1 MKNRAPYVYDT
12 MLLPGCYDG
21 CRCTQ
26 LNSKPRQEKNKTYDT
41 CTIPY
46 VYDTMSV
53 LQNQV
58 KDGNES
64 VRERYKDFTF
74 DHSYW
79 SYSSEDP
86 HFASQE
92 QVFGDLGT
100 EVVDSAF
107 QGYNA
112 CVFAYGQT
120 GSGKTFT
127 MMGSGEN
134 MGLIPRICKM
144 LFGRMSAGKD
154 QGASYRT
161 EVSYLEIYNER
172 VKDLLRSGGGSHG
185 HSLRVREHPKLG
197 PYVQELSCHLV
208 TDYSDIQELM
218 RQGNIQRT
226 TACTN
231 MNDVSSRS
239 HAIFT
244 ITFVQA
250 GFSNDMPSETVSKV
264 HLVDLAGSERADTSG
279 ATGQRLKEGAH
290 INKSL
295 VTLGSVISALAE
307 LSNSL
312 RVQQRS
318 VFIPY
323 RDSVLTWLL
332 KDSLGG
338 NSKTIMIAAVSP
350 ADCNHGET
358 LSTLRYANRAKNI
371 INKPTINED
380 PNVKLIRDL
389 REEIN
394 KLKALLGN
402 EYTVESQPLMLAQLQ
417 QKEAQEKVLTEEWT
431 EKWRET
437 QKILQ
442 EQKDLGLRKSG
453 LGVVLDSD
461 MPHLVGID
469 DDVLSTGVTLYHL
482 KVGSHSTFSW
492 LVRTL
497 PTSRWVH
504 TLHSN
509 GWYALYQPRGE
520 TLIGTE
526 EANVNQDI
534 VLYGVGVEAEHCK
547 IVLQSGVA
555 TLIPNRQAQCWVN
568 TVLIDKPARLSQGC
582 IILLGRT
589 NMFRYNDPVEAAKM
603 RKEGSRSQLN
613 LSRLSLLSW
622 STPDLAWSTENL
634 LTPYD
639 DPERLEELELQRAT
653 LLKEKE
659 AFKKEQAER
668 EQDWEREQRDRKET
682 LEAAQ
687 KQLEEE
693 RQQMELEYAAQCRRL
708 AEDWQRL
715 EKHQQES
722 LAVLRFRE
730 GELRRRR
737 EMLQLERGEEMIQ
750 IECENRRLAAL
761 KSKLD
766 IKQYHFVQYVS
777 NKIRQLQLQGRKLSN
792 ANINIEDKFLQIVAG
807 EYSSDSSS
815 LDSWSSPT
823 TEAIPGFHV
832 VREIVENHRKELSA
846 LEKDLQARVKS
857 VTEHREKVSKI
868 DKELEDVHTYLQVDA
883 AKLEVMRNSL
893 AARTQEQLQEIMQ
906 RKQSLTLDL
915 KAPLTLE
922 SPVSEENSS
931 LQLPQVDLSNIT
943 LSSSQCTADTFHTA
957 TSPCSPHPTP
967 PHPTSDSGVDTE
979 GGGSVKNVVATY
991 DSDELSSTED
1001 CCKKD
1006 SGQSTSSFERHISV
1020 ARTISLPE
1028 NALCVGDAMRAM
1040 KQLFQRV
1047 TEQKMLIMQSLEND
1061 CDKAELNG
1069 QIALLQELQRQ
1080 YVRLEMA
1087 LEQHPLRPL
1096 HFDPLVSSE
1105 DSDDMSTSIE
1115 AEDGEVVFRHVWVGV
1130 GKKVGK
1136 SVPAILVVVE
1146 HKDVL
1151 ATWFAVEHEEVPKW
1165 GGKLL
1170 VPATDFPLARE
1181 NMSDSEWQLSEPIE
1195 RGVLM
1200 GAEYSGELI
1209 MDGLENMDSR
1219 EGIGKVELKEVNP
1232 HLRGGRVES
1241 HLGKTTPSSPDRD
1254 SNLDL
1259 PVLSSRAQHKRIRD
1273 DESMSTFNISLA
1285 SPSSGGCGVW
1295 VQIPS
1300 YVLRGASSS
1309 THYEYEVQVI
1319 MAGERWTL
1327 LRRYKRFRELHLTMK
1342 NKYGSPVAALPFPP
1356 RHFFSKTS
1364 ESLARQRRKLLE
1376 DYLQRLLDVCSELQ
1390 WCPLNSC
1397 RPNPSKLALLEFSA
1411 FFRKGVFES
1420 SKYGTS

>member
-21 CRCTQ
+21 CRSTQ

-53 LQNQV
+53 CEDLNATWAPF

-492 LVRTL
+492 LE
-497 PTSRWVH
+497 
-504 TLHSN
+504 
-509 GWYALYQPRGE
+509 GE
-520 TLIGTE
+520 TFIGTE

-568 TVLIDKPARLSQGC
+568 TVLIDKPARLSQGQYS
-582 IILLGRT
+582 T
-589 NMFRYNDPVEAAKM
+589 Q
-603 RKEGSRSQLN
+603 EGL
-613 LSRLSLLSW
+613 
-622 STPDLAWSTENL
+622 
-634 LTPYD
+634 
-639 DPERLEELELQRAT
+639 
-653 LLKEKE
+653 
-659 AFKKEQAER
+659 FKS
-668 EQDWEREQRDRKET
+668 
-682 LEAAQ
+682 LEAS
-687 KQLEEE
+687 
-693 RQQMELEYAAQCRRL
+693 R
-708 AEDWQRL
+708 
-715 EKHQQES
+715 
-722 LAVLRFRE
+722 
-730 GELRRRR
+730 
-737 EMLQLERGEEMIQ
+737 I
-750 IECENRRLAAL
+750 
-761 KSKLD
+761 
-766 IKQYHFVQYVS
+766 
-777 NKIRQLQLQGRKLSN
+777 
-792 ANINIEDKFLQIVAG
+792 
-807 EYSSDSSS
+807 
-815 LDSWSSPT
+815 
-823 TEAIPGFHV
+823 
-832 VREIVENHRKELSA
+832 
-846 LEKDLQARVKS
+846 
-857 VTEHREKVSKI
+857 
-868 DKELEDVHTYLQVDA
+868 
-883 AKLEVMRNSL
+883 
-893 AARTQEQLQEIMQ
+893 
-906 RKQSLTLDL
+906 
-915 KAPLTLE
+915 
-922 SPVSEENSS
+922 
-931 LQLPQVDLSNIT
+931 
-943 LSSSQCTADTFHTA
+943 
-957 TSPCSPHPTP
+957 
-967 PHPTSDSGVDTE
+967 
-979 GGGSVKNVVATY
+979 
-991 DSDELSSTED
+991 
-1001 CCKKD
+1001 
-1006 SGQSTSSFERHISV
+1006 
-1020 ARTISLPE
+1020 
-1028 NALCVGDAMRAM
+1028 
-1040 KQLFQRV
+1040 
-1047 TEQKMLIMQSLEND
+1047 
-1061 CDKAELNG
+1061 
-1069 QIALLQELQRQ
+1069 
-1080 YVRLEMA
+1080 
-1087 LEQHPLRPL
+1087 L
-1096 HFDPLVSSE
+1096 H
-1105 DSDDMSTSIE
+1105 
-1115 AEDGEVVFRHVWVGV
+1115 
-1130 GKKVGK
+1130 
-1136 SVPAILVVVE
+1136 
-1146 HKDVL
+1146 
-1151 ATWFAVEHEEVPKW
+1151 
-1165 GGKLL
+1165 
-1170 VPATDFPLARE
+1170 
-1181 NMSDSEWQLSEPIE
+1181 
-1195 RGVLM
+1195 
-1200 GAEYSGELI
+1200 
-1209 MDGLENMDSR
+1209 
-1219 EGIGKVELKEVNP
+1219 
-1232 HLRGGRVES
+1232 
-1241 HLGKTTPSSPDRD
+1241 
-1254 SNLDL
+1254 
-1259 PVLSSRAQHKRIRD
+1259 
-1273 DESMSTFNISLA
+1273 
-1285 SPSSGGCGVW
+1285 
-1295 VQIPS
+1295 
-1300 YVLRGASSS
+1300 
-1309 THYEYEVQVI
+1309 
-1319 MAGERWTL
+1319 
-1327 LRRYKRFRELHLTMK
+1327 
-1342 NKYGSPVAALPFPP
+1342 
-1356 RHFFSKTS
+1356 
-1364 ESLARQRRKLLE
+1364 
-1376 DYLQRLLDVCSELQ
+1376 
-1390 WCPLNSC
+1390 
-1397 RPNPSKLALLEFSA
+1397 
-1411 FFRKGVFES
+1411 
-1420 SKYGTS
+1420 

>member
-1 MKNRAPYVYDT
+1 MTSLVLTDSSQLTSDSQHLGLKRPPPNHSSTGDRPHETRAGVESRQDIGSRGSELSSCIPLLIGPAVLSLAVPPHWCCLTAAYILLTNKELGVPASMLYHTVLPALYRAMGHSGQQTTGPFLAQGGRRVSYRRVFAIQPRKVDT
-12 MLLPGCYDG
+12 SVC
-21 CRCTQ
+21 CAT
-26 LNSKPRQEKNKTYDT
+26 T
-41 CTIPY
+41 CL
-46 VYDTMSV
+46 SSLV
-53 LQNQV
+53 LQTQV
-58 KDGNES
+58 KDGSES

-134 MGLIPRICKM
+134 MGLIPRHLFTCVSRICKM

-172 VKDLLRSGGGSHG
+172 VKDLLRSGGGSQG

-482 KVGSHSTFSW
+482 KVGTHFAH
-492 LVRTL
+492 LEE
-497 PTSRWVH
+497 
-504 TLHSN
+504 
-509 GWYALYQPRGE
+509 GE

-526 EANVNQDI
+526 EAVVSQDI
-534 VLYGVGVEAEHCK
+534 VLYGVGVEAEHCR

-603 RKEGSRSQLN
+603 RKEGSRSHLN

-715 EKHQQES
+715 EKHQQDN

-730 GELRRRR
+730 GELKRRR

-750 IECENRRLAAL
+750 IDCENRRLAAL
-761 KSKLD
+761 RSKLD

-792 ANINIEDKFLQIVAG
+792 GNINIEDKFLQIVAG
-807 EYSSDSSS
+807 EHSSDSSS
-815 LDSWSSPT
+815 LDSWSSPI
-823 TEAIPGFHV
+823 TEAIPGFNV

-868 DKELEDVHTYLQVDA
+868 DKELEDVHTYLQADA

-957 TSPCSPHPTP
+957 TSPCSPRPTP

-979 GGGSVKNVVATY
+979 GGGNVKNVVATY
-991 DSDELSSTED
+991 DSDELSSTEE
-1001 CCKKD
+1001 CFKKD
-1006 SGQSTSSFERHISV
+1006 SGQSTSSFERHVSM

-1028 NALCVGDAMRAM
+1028 NAMCVGDAMRAM

-1069 QIALLQELQRQ
+1069 QIALLQELQRK

-1087 LEQHPLRPL
+1087 LEQQSLRPL
-1096 HFDPLVSSE
+1096 HFDPLASSE

-1115 AEDGEVVFRHVWVGV
+1115 AEDGYAMNI
-1130 GKKVGK
+1130 K
-1136 SVPAILVVVE
+1136 S
-1146 HKDVL
+1146 
-1151 ATWFAVEHEEVPKW
+1151 
-1165 GGKLL
+1165 
-1170 VPATDFPLARE
+1170 
-1181 NMSDSEWQLSEPIE
+1181 
-1195 RGVLM
+1195 
-1200 GAEYSGELI
+1200 
-1209 MDGLENMDSR
+1209 
-1219 EGIGKVELKEVNP
+1219 
-1232 HLRGGRVES
+1232 
-1241 HLGKTTPSSPDRD
+1241 
-1254 SNLDL
+1254 
-1259 PVLSSRAQHKRIRD
+1259 
-1273 DESMSTFNISLA
+1273 
-1285 SPSSGGCGVW
+1285 GCGVW
-1295 VQIPS
+1295 VQVPS

-1309 THYEYEVQVI
+1309 THYEYEIQVI

-1376 DYLQRLLDVCSELQ
+1376 DYLQRLLDVCSDIHC
-1390 WCPLNSC
+1390 CPLNIC
-1397 RPNPSKLALLEFSA
+1397 RSNPSKLALLEFST

>member
-1 MKNRAPYVYDT
+1 MGREW
-12 MLLPGCYDG
+12 
-21 CRCTQ
+21 R
-26 LNSKPRQEKNKTYDT
+26 
-41 CTIPY
+41 
-46 VYDTMSV
+46 V

-58 KDGNES
+58 KDGSES

-172 VKDLLRSGGGSHG
+172 VKDLLRSGGGSQG

-437 QKILQ
+437 QMILQ

-482 KVGSHSTFSW
+482 KE
-492 LVRTL
+492 
-497 PTSRWVH
+497 
-504 TLHSN
+504 
-509 GWYALYQPRGE
+509 GE

-534 VLYGVGVEAEHCK
+534 VLYGVGVEAEHCR

-603 RKEGSRSQLN
+603 RKEGSRSHLN

-659 AFKKEQAER
+659 AFKGEWKTTPSSPDRDLNLGLPVIGSRAQHDKRKEQAER

-730 GELRRRR
+730 GELKRRR
-737 EMLQLERGEEMIQ
+737 EMLKLERGEEMIQ
-750 IECENRRLAAL
+750 IECENRHLATL
-761 KSKLD
+761 RSKLD
-766 IKQYHFVQYVS
+766 TKQYHFVQYVS
-777 NKIRQLQLQGRKLSN
+777 NKIRQLQFQGRKLSD

-807 EYSSDSSS
+807 EYSSESSS
-815 LDSWSSPT
+815 PDSWSSPT

-991 DSDELSSTED
+991 DSDEVSSTED

-1006 SGQSTSSFERHISV
+1006 SGQSTSSFERVSSPIEGRSLPRPRRSGTQHRKHISV

-1040 KQLFQRV
+1040 KQLCQRV
-1047 TEQKMLIMQSLEND
+1047 TEQKVLIMQSLEND
-1061 CDKAELNG
+1061 CDKAELNS

-1096 HFDPLVSSE
+1096 HFDPLASSE

-1115 AEDGEVVFRHVWVGV
+1115 AEDGEAMFRHVWVG
-1130 GKKVGK
+1130 KRVGK
-1136 SVPAILVVVE
+1136 SVPAILVAVE
-1146 HKDVL
+1146 QKDVL
-1151 ATWFAVEHEEVPKW
+1151 ATLVKESVTKSSC
-1165 GGKLL
+1165 GIVLVINILL
-1170 VPATDFPLARE
+1170 TSIPG
-1181 NMSDSEWQLSEPIE
+1181 QL
-1195 RGVLM
+1195 RKCCG
-1200 GAEYSGELI
+1200 
-1209 MDGLENMDSR
+1209 
-1219 EGIGKVELKEVNP
+1219 
-1232 HLRGGRVES
+1232 
-1241 HLGKTTPSSPDRD
+1241 
-1254 SNLDL
+1254 
-1259 PVLSSRAQHKRIRD
+1259 HKRSI
-1273 DESMSTFNISLA
+1273 
-1285 SPSSGGCGVW
+1285 PGGCGVW
-1295 VQIPS
+1295 VQVPS

-1364 ESLARQRRKLLE
+1364 ESLARKRRKLLE

-1390 WCPLNSC
+1390 CCPLNSC

>member
-1 MKNRAPYVYDT
+1 MWKDHIW
-12 MLLPGCYDG
+12 GKSG
-21 CRCTQ
+21 
-26 LNSKPRQEKNKTYDT
+26 
-41 CTIPY
+41 IP
-46 VYDTMSV
+46 
-53 LQNQV
+53 
-58 KDGNES
+58 
-64 VRERYKDFTF
+64 
-74 DHSYW
+74 
-79 SYSSEDP
+79 SSGQ
-86 HFASQE
+86 FQISAA
-92 QVFGDLGT
+92 LGT
-100 EVVDSAF
+100 R
-107 QGYNA
+107 
-112 CVFAYGQT
+112 
-120 GSGKTFT
+120 K
-127 MMGSGEN
+127 
-134 MGLIPRICKM
+134 RK
-144 LFGRMSAGKD
+144 
-154 QGASYRT
+154 
-161 EVSYLEIYNER
+161 
-172 VKDLLRSGGGSHG
+172 
-185 HSLRVREHPKLG
+185 
-197 PYVQELSCHLV
+197 
-208 TDYSDIQELM
+208 ELM

-312 RVQQRS
+312 RMQQRS

-402 EYTVESQPLMLAQLQ
+402 EYTVESQPQMLAQLQ

-482 KVGSHSTFSW
+482 KE
-492 LVRTL
+492 
-497 PTSRWVH
+497 
-504 TLHSN
+504 
-509 GWYALYQPRGE
+509 GE

-534 VLYGVGVEAEHCK
+534 VLYGVGVEAEHCR

-603 RKEGSRSQLN
+603 RKEGSRSHLN

-730 GELRRRR
+730 GELKRRR
-737 EMLQLERGEEMIQ
+737 EMLKLERGEEMIQ
-750 IECENRRLAAL
+750 IECDNRRLADL
-761 KSKLD
+761 RSKLD

-777 NKIRQLQLQGRKLSN
+777 NKIRQLQFQGRKLSN

-857 VTEHREKVSKI
+857 VTKHREKVNKI

-1047 TEQKMLIMQSLEND
+1047 TEQKTLIMQSLEND
-1061 CDKAELNG
+1061 CDKAELNS

-1105 DSDDMSTSIE
+1105 DSDDTSTSIE
-1115 AEDGEVVFRHVWVGV
+1115 AEDGEAMFRHVCVGV
-1130 GKKVGK
+1130 GKRVGK
-1136 SVPAILVVVE
+1136 SVPAILVAVE
-1146 HKDVL
+1146 QKDVL
-1151 ATWFAVEHEEVPKW
+1151 ATLFKESVTKSSCGIVLVINI
-1165 GGKLL
+1165 LL
-1170 VPATDFPLARE
+1170 TSIPG
-1181 NMSDSEWQLSEPIE
+1181 QL
-1195 RGVLM
+1195 RKCCG
-1200 GAEYSGELI
+1200 
-1209 MDGLENMDSR
+1209 
-1219 EGIGKVELKEVNP
+1219 
-1232 HLRGGRVES
+1232 
-1241 HLGKTTPSSPDRD
+1241 
-1254 SNLDL
+1254 
-1259 PVLSSRAQHKRIRD
+1259 HKRSI
-1273 DESMSTFNISLA
+1273 
-1285 SPSSGGCGVW
+1285 PGGCGVW
-1295 VQIPS
+1295 VQVPS

-1364 ESLARQRRKLLE
+1364 ESLARKRRKLLE

-1390 WCPLNSC
+1390 CCPLNSC